1 MWALSGCLSCAT
13 LRSVWIRIQRLDFV
27 PVARISGPA
36 KDSQEAGFLD
46 SDLMD
51 DLATILREMQADRSK
66 GRRFA
71 SIIDLRNAAPL
82 NAKQR
87 AVVGAWV
94 KETRELTRITSIST
108 AFVAPSALLR
118 GVLTAIFWTQSFGVP
133 YRVLATLEDA
143 VAWSLERVR
152 DTGVGIPEGTQQAV
166 LRAFH
171 EEHKQTKPAMGS

>member
-1 MWALSGCLSCAT
+1 M
-13 LRSVWIRIQRLDFV
+13 WIRIQRLDFV

-36 KDSQEAGFLD
+36 ADSQDAEFLD
-46 SDLMD
+46 QDLSD
-51 DLATILREMQADRSK
+51 DLAAILREMQADRAK

-87 AVVGAWV
+87 AIVGAWV

-108 AFVAPSALLR
+108 AFVASSTLMR

-133 YRVLATLEDA
+133 HRVLGTLEEA
-143 VAWSLERVR
+143 VTWSLERVR
-152 DTGVGIPEGTQQAV
+152 DTGVGIPDGTQQAV
-166 LRAFH
+166 LRAF
-171 EEHKQTKPAMGS
+171 EEPKRTKPAVAR